1 MPDFAYTAR
10 DASGKKVTGT
20 IGAGNQRDAAVQLA
34 GRSLFPIDVKPA
46 DKHSAAPDRI
56 RSRSVKPQTMA
67 IFYGQMAS
75 LLRSG
80 VSMMRALTVLS
91 EQASDKNL
99 KLVLTDIRARVE
111 EGEPLGSA
119 MARYPRVF
127 SEMGVNMVR
136 AGTEGGF
143 LEDALDRVGTF
154 TELQED
160 LKGKTVSALAYPV
173 FLFGV
178 GSLVITVLIVFFVP
192 KFDPL
197 FARLRDKGEMPAL
210 TDGLLTFS
218 KLLQGYGIFILL
230 AIVLV
235 GVLLRFKLQTE
246 EGKFA
251 ADRYKLKIPVLGGI
265 LMSLAVARFCRV
277 LGTLL
282 GNGVPFLRSLE
293 ISRAATGNRL
303 LSRSIGEAS
312 ENIRAGESLAT
323 PLRSS
328 GYFPQTVVEMISVAE
343 ESNSLEDVLPTIADS
358 LEKRTFRKLDLF
370 VRLLEPVML
379 LIMATLVLIGVMAL
393 LIPVIKSSAAVWES
407 TRLASR
413 RCCGRRWWP
422 HH

>member
-282 GNGVPFLRSLE
+282 GNGVPILRSLE

-379 LIMATLVLIGVMAL
+379 LIMATLVLIVVMAL
-393 LIPVIKSSAAVWES
+393 LIPVIKTSSAI
-407 TRLASR
+407 
-413 RCCGRRWWP
+413 
-422 HH
+422 